1 MRNRIIEQLAPILE
15 SGDALLD
22 TEKTAVAITET
33 RQVLDISQKALS
45 IEMKIS
51 QSYLCDLEQGKR
63 RWSLEMFNAAKSAME
78 RLSK

>member
-1 MRNRIIEQLAPILE
+1 MRNKIIEQLTPILE

-22 TEKTAVAITET
+22 TDKTAIAITET
-33 RQVLDISQKALS
+33 RQVLNISQKALA

-63 RWSLEMFNAAKSAME
+63 RWSLDIFNSAKSAME